1 MAAGI
6 AAVASTVG
14 SVASTAGKVVSTVGK
29 VKSLFG
35 GGGGGGGGGS
45 RSSGPDLSR
54 YNMSIGRGSGTSS
67 IGKSGGTIGV
77 AEAPKVSSRSSG
89 SALAAT
95 LMKQANDAFDV
106 DSLSLAEM
114 KKILRG
120 DID

>member
-14 SVASTAGKVVSTVGK
+14 NVASTAGKVVSTVGK

-35 GGGGGGGGGS
+35 GGGGGGGS

-54 YNMSIGRGSGTSS
+54 YNMSVGGGSGTSS
-67 IGKSGGTIGV
+67 RGTSGGTIGV

-114 KKILRG
+114 QKILRG
-120 DID
+120 NID